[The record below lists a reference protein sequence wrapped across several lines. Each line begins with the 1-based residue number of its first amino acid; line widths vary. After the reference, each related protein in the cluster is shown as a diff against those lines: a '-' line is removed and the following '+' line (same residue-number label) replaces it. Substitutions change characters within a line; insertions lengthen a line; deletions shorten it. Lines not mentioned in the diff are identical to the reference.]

1 MALNITLIIT
11 VLITTFGLV
20 WRVKIIE
27 KGKIDRIE
35 KFEKL
40 ENSKI
45 ESIGK
50 YEKASSWHRFR
61 KEIDSCF
68 SRNDNSYQP

>member
-1 MALNITLIIT
+1 MEPNITLIIT

-35 KFEKL
+35 KLEKI

-50 YEKASSWHRFR
+50 YEKASSFWHRFQ
-61 KEIDSCF
+61 KEIDSCL
-68 SRNDNSYQP
+68 RKNDNS